1 MNDTDHRPARVAEVA
16 RAAGVS
22 TQTVSRV
29 INGVSTVSAENVKR
43 VKDAMRELGYRPN
56 PAARML
62 KQREFHTLGVAT
74 YNTFATG
81 QLDTLMGIANAAK
94 RAGYA
99 LTLSMFDPD
108 EGDTFESVI
117 DKMLDLPVDGIIFV
131 AGWLAVDPPV
141 IELPSDKMLTIVTS
155 RSDIPYPT
163 VGENPEEY
171 AHMAV
176 SHLIELG
183 HTHIAHISGPAASFA
198 TQQRIAGW
206 KRALQEHDLPVPELY
221 QGDWTADSGFA
232 AGLDIACDPDITAV
246 YASNDAMAYGLVQA
260 LEICGRNVPGEIS
273 VIGTDDSLA
282 GTVPNLDISS
292 IRLGADEIGDVAVRR
307 TIEAIKSGKQEIF
320 HHQVS
325 ATLVHRGSVRDI
337 RKH

>member
-1 MNDTDHRPARVAEVA
+1 MNDTAHRPARVADVA
-16 RAAGVS
+16 RVAGVS

-29 INGVSTVSAENVKR
+29 INGVPTVSAENVKR
-43 VKDAMRELGYRPN
+43 VKDAMRKLDYRPN

-81 QLDTLMGIANAAK
+81 QLDTLMGIANAAQ

-99 LTLSMFDPD
+99 LTLSMFDPAA
-108 EGDTFESVI
+108 GDTFESVI
-117 DKMLDLPVDGIIFV
+117 DKMLMLPVDGIIFV

-176 SHLIELG
+176 SHLVELG
-183 HTHIAHISGPAASFA
+183 HRNIAHISGPADSFA

-206 KRALQEHDLPVPELY
+206 RRALEEHGLPVPEPYL
-221 QGDWTADSGFA
+221 GDWTADSGYA
-232 AGLDIACDPDITAV
+232 AGLDIACDPDVTAV
-246 YASNDAMAYGLVQA
+246 YASNDAMAYGLIQA

-282 GTVPNLDISS
+282 GIVPNLNLSS
-292 IRLGADEIGDVAVRR
+292 IRLGADEIGSIAVERTVA
-307 TIEAIKSGKQEIF
+307 AIKSGKNEIF

-325 ATLVHRGSVRDI
+325 ATLVSRGSVRDI
-337 RKH
+337 RGR

>member
-1 MNDTDHRPARVAEVA
+1 MNDTAHRPARVADVA
-16 RAAGVS
+16 RVAGVS

-29 INGVSTVSAENVKR
+29 INGVPTVSAENVKR
-43 VKDAMRELGYRPN
+43 VKDAMRKLDYRPN

-81 QLDTLMGIANAAK
+81 QLDTLMGIANAAQ

-99 LTLSMFDPD
+99 LTLSMFDPAA
-108 EGDTFESVI
+108 GDTFESVI
-117 DKMLDLPVDGIIFV
+117 DKMLMLPVDGIIFV

-141 IELPSDKMLTIVTS
+141 IGLPSDKMLTIVTS

-183 HTHIAHISGPAASFA
+183 HRNIAHISGPAASFA

-206 KRALQEHDLPVPELY
+206 RRALEEHGLPVPEPYL
-221 QGDWTADSGFA
+221 GDWTADSGYA
-232 AGLDIACDPDITAV
+232 AGLDIACDPDVTAV
-246 YASNDAMAYGLVQA
+246 YASNDAMAYGLIQA

-282 GTVPNLDISS
+282 GIVPNLNLSS
-292 IRLGADEIGDVAVRR
+292 IRLGADEIGSIAVERTVA
-307 TIEAIKSGKQEIF
+307 AIKSGRNEIF

-325 ATLVHRGSVRDI
+325 ATLVSRGSVRDI
-337 RKH
+337 RGR